1 MDFKPSDKTI
11 KDLLVSGHQFMI
23 PRFQRAYSW
32 ERRHYSEFLRDIVGN
47 LQIKDGEISPNP
59 YFVGT
64 MLFIGNFIEADRRP
78 IEVVDGQQRLT
89 TITIL
94 FSALS
99 DIFKSNDQDKLAEHV
114 FKYIMTTDDDG
125 EPVRI
130 LMSKTHYPYFA
141 YYIQDFDK
149 SNASI
154 SSCSE
159 EESNIEATYKFF
171 LEQLTEDKVREL
183 LKLRIGSELVDGIS
197 YIDILKAIRD
207 QVLACSFIAI
217 TTDTKEQSNR
227 IFEILNAKGKR
238 LDSVDLIKNL
248 LFEVV
253 NDIEPVDRAEDIW
266 TQVREKIEAP
276 NVGVGIATFYRHFWA
291 SAYKKSTASRL
302 YEDFKS
308 NVKPKSKERYLQFM
322 NEMLKSAEFYSQ
334 IVNPTLAAF
343 NNRQEYAWLVQSMKD
358 LTDDLNIVQIR
369 VPLLALLYAKSNDVI
384 SSHML
389 KETVKY
395 LEGFHFAYSVLTA
408 GRANKIEAHYSTFAI
423 NLRKCT
429 TKQASSEVIKQLTN
443 ALNPLYPSFD
453 KFKEAFVHLTYTK
466 SSAMSNV
473 LTRYALRRLNCYYSD
488 QEIVQGDLTVEHIAS
503 ESEGPDTKQIGNLI
517 LLESKL
523 NHEADSLSY
532 EEKKGKYAKSKQE
545 WVRSFIEKYPEW
557 DVSYFSKRANDMAT
571 DYYVKVL
578 GRSIIG
584 EGDLEID
591 NVG

>member
-47 LQIKDGEISPNP
+47 LQVTEGEIAPNP

-99 DIFKSNDQDKLAEHV
+99 DIFKSVGQERLAKHV

-125 EPVRI
+125 EHVRI
-130 LMSKTHYPYFA
+130 LISKSHFPYFA
-141 YYIQDFDK
+141 YYIQDYEK
-149 SNASI
+149 SNAGI
-154 SSCSE
+154 GCRGE

-171 LEQLTEDKVREL
+171 QAQLKEDNLRRL
-183 LKLRIGSELVDGIS
+183 LKLRIGSELVDGIN
-197 YIDILKAIRD
+197 YVDILKAIRD

-217 TTDTKEQSNR
+217 TTETKEQSNR

-266 TQVREKIEAP
+266 TKIREKIEDP
-276 NVGVGIATFYRHFWA
+276 DVGVGMATFYRHFWA
-291 SAYKKSTASRL
+291 SAYKRSTASRL

-308 NVKPKSKERYLQFM
+308 NVKPKNKERYLQFM
-322 NEMLKSAEFYSQ
+322 NEMLEYAGYYSQ
-334 IVNPTLAAF
+334 IVNPTLSAF
-343 NNRQEYAWLVQSMKD
+343 HNRQEYAWLVQSMKD
-358 LTDDLNIVQIR
+358 LTDDLNIVQVRI
-369 VPLLALLYAKSNDVI
+369 PLMALLSAKAKDVI
-384 SSHML
+384 SSQML
-389 KETVKY
+389 KTTVKY

-408 GRANKIEAHYSTFAI
+408 GRANKIEALYSVFAT

-429 TKQASSEVIKQLTN
+429 TKQESSAVIKRLIDD
-443 ALNPLYPSFD
+443 LEPLYPGFE
-453 KFKEAFVHLTYTK
+453 KFKESFVHLAFTK
-466 SSAMSNV
+466 SNVMSNV
-473 LTRYALRRLNCYYSD
+473 LTRYALRRLNCYYSGQD
-488 QEIVQGDLTVEHIAS
+488 IVQGDLTVEHIVS
-503 ESEGPDTKQIGNLI
+503 ESEGPDTTQIGNLI

-523 NHEADSLSY
+523 NNDADSLSY
-532 EEKKGKYAKSKQE
+532 RDKKAIYVKSKQD
-545 WVRSFIEKYPEW
+545 WVHSFVEKHLVW
-557 DVSYFSKRANDMAT
+557 NASHFSGRANDMAR
-571 DYYVKVL
+571 DYYEKVL
-578 GRSIIG
+578 GRKIPKDENQEQS
-584 EGDLEID
+584 
-591 NVG
+591 